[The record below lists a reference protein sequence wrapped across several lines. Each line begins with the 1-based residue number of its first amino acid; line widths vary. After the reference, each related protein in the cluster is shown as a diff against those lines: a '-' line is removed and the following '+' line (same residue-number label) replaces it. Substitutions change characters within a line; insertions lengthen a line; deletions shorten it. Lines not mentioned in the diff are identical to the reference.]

1 MYDTMNKFI
10 YGLIL
15 VVAVSLLSCSDS
27 ATRQNQSMEIAENVM
42 QSNVDSALG
51 ILETIDPSE
60 LKADS
65 LKARYHYLK
74 AYCHLKGNRSMIG
87 DSLIIFSHNYYR
99 SKDKA
104 KAIRSGTAAAWYKFW
119 VGDPAGALTML
130 DSIAS
135 LPDIPDSI
143 MTETLRLRVL
153 LGASEYQG
161 RPIIPL
167 AKRLITL
174 ETDSM
179 RKFESMY
186 MLLAGY
192 EYASEPDSA
201 LRIIDTLIDFA
212 RKRKLGDKHFLLE
225 LERSQLLTEKGRN
238 AESDSLINDI
248 FRKSG
253 PDNGAALILH
263 FQQAVNAIN
272 TGNIDRAVSQLAMT
286 DSILTAL
293 QGDDETSTIFQSYT
307 NLLHAILDFRHT
319 GKISLIHIAALNNR
333 QSERYNRM
341 KASQWESERA
351 ALQQQSKR
359 LALKAESEHKTVVI
373 LILSLLALVI
383 AATAC
388 WIFMRRRQHEREK
401 EERIEALQKMVEEY
415 KESAESESAS
425 GPESSPMRSLMLRH
439 LGIIKMVAQ
448 TPTEQNREMLR
459 RISSLEG
466 GETDGALVDW
476 KNIFGIIDTLYDG
489 FYAKLH
495 AKYGDRL
502 TLKEE
507 QIIVLMMAGFS
518 TKEISVITG
527 QTTATIYVR
536 KTSIRKKLGA
546 PEKEDI
552 VAFLRNEGKS

>member
-130 DSIAS
+130 DSIAA

-167 AKRLITL
+167 AKRLIAL

-192 EYASEPDSA
+192 EYAFEPDSA

-238 AESDSLINDI
+238 AESDSLIND
-248 FRKSG
+248 
-253 PDNGAALILH
+253 A
-263 FQQAVNAIN
+263 
-272 TGNIDRAVSQLAMT
+272 
-286 DSILTAL
+286 
-293 QGDDETSTIFQSYT
+293 
-307 NLLHAILDFRHT
+307 
-319 GKISLIHIAALNNR
+319 
-333 QSERYNRM
+333 
-341 KASQWESERA
+341 
-351 ALQQQSKR
+351 
-359 LALKAESEHKTVVI
+359 
-373 LILSLLALVI
+373 
-383 AATAC
+383 
-388 WIFMRRRQHEREK
+388 RR
-401 EERIEALQKMVEEY
+401 
-415 KESAESESAS
+415 
-425 GPESSPMRSLMLRH
+425 
-439 LGIIKMVAQ
+439 
-448 TPTEQNREMLR
+448 
-459 RISSLEG
+459 
-466 GETDGALVDW
+466 
-476 KNIFGIIDTLYDG
+476 
-489 FYAKLH
+489 
-495 AKYGDRL
+495 
-502 TLKEE
+502 
-507 QIIVLMMAGFS
+507 
-518 TKEISVITG
+518 
-527 QTTATIYVR
+527 
-536 KTSIRKKLGA
+536 
-546 PEKEDI
+546 
-552 VAFLRNEGKS
+552 